1 MAQGFFV
8 KYNSTVMDS
17 VDKISSSYQTQFAN
31 DIMSLATVSVTLY
44 VLWKGCNDPAVPAQ
58 LSGFGIGLRRC
69 FHL

>member
-44 VLWKGCNDPAVPAQ
+44 VLWKGYQILA
-58 LSGFGIGLRRC
+58 
-69 FHL
+69 

>member
-31 DIMSLATVSVTLY
+31 DIMSLVTVSVTLY
-44 VLWKGCNDPAVPAQ
+44 VLWKGYQILVMTPTY
-58 LSGFGIGLRRC
+58 
-69 FHL
+69 

>member
-44 VLWKGCNDPAVPAQ
+44 VLWKGYQILA
-58 LSGFGIGLRRC
+58 SKT
-69 FHL
+69 